1 MSRLTVNEAGTSGYT
16 DEIKLTPSDFT
27 AAAGNTTTQVNIP
40 VKQGDVIEGAAL
52 NITEAF
58 SVSSNVKVGY
68 DATVTAGSAAT
79 EAFILNSNAN
89 TAQIKVDTGA
99 SLSNVIDTS
108 GSSATALKVVAAAD
122 GNINVI
128 AASGLDVSTSGEM
141 TLLLR
146 IRRLSF

>member
-16 DEIKLTPSDFT
+16 DEIKLSPSDFT
-27 AAAGNTTTQVNIP
+27 TAAGNTTTQVLIP
-40 VKQGDVIEGAAL
+40 VKAGDVIEGAAL

-68 DATVTAGSAAT
+68 DVTVTAGAAVT

-89 TAQIKVDTGA
+89 TAQIKVDTG
-99 SLSNVIDTS
+99 
-108 GSSATALKVVAAAD
+108 SALDDGGDANNTKVVAAAD
-122 GNINVI
+122 GNITVI
-128 AASGLDVSTSGEM
+128 AASALDVSTSGEM

>member
-27 AAAGNTTTQVNIP
+27 AAAGNSTTQVDIP
-40 VKQGDVIEGAAL
+40 VKEGDVIEGAAL

-68 DATVTAGSAAT
+68 DATVTAGAAVT

-89 TAQIKVDTGA
+89 TAQIKVDTG
-99 SLSNVIDTS
+99 
-108 GSSATALKVVAAAD
+108 SALDDGGDANNTKVVAAAD
-122 GNINVI
+122 GNITVI
-128 AASGLDVSTSGEM
+128 AANALDVSTSGEM

>member
-16 DEIKLTPSDFT
+16 DEIKLAPSDFT
-27 AAAGNTTTQVNIP
+27 SAAGNSTTQVDIP
-40 VKQGDVIEGAAL
+40 VKEGDVIEGAAL

-68 DATVTAGSAAT
+68 DATVTAGAAVT
-79 EAFILNSNAN
+79 EAFILNSNAD
-89 TAQIKVDTGA
+89 TVQIKVDTG
-99 SLSNVIDTS
+99 
-108 GSSATALKVVAAAD
+108 SALDDNGDANNNKVVAAAD
-122 GNINVI
+122 GNITVI
-128 AASGLDVSTSGEM
+128 AASALDVSTSGEM

>member
-16 DEIKLTPSDFT
+16 DEIKLSPSDFT
-27 AAAGNTTTQVNIP
+27 TAAGNTTTQVLIP

-68 DATVTAGSAAT
+68 DATVTAGSAVT

-89 TAQIKVDTGA
+89 TAQIKVDTG
-99 SLSNVIDTS
+99 
-108 GSSATALKVVAAAD
+108 SALDDGGDANNTKVVAAAD
-122 GNINVI
+122 GNITVI
-128 AASGLDVSTSGEM
+128 AASALDVSTSGEM

>member
-16 DEIKLTPSDFT
+16 DEIKLSPSDFT
-27 AAAGNTTTQVNIP
+27 TAAGNTTTQVLIP
-40 VKQGDVIEGAAL
+40 VKEGDVIEGVAL

-68 DATVTAGSAAT
+68 DATVTAGAAVT

-89 TAQIKVDTGA
+89 TAQIKVDTG
-99 SLSNVIDTS
+99 
-108 GSSATALKVVAAAD
+108 SALDDGGDANNTKVVAAAD
-122 GNINVI
+122 GNITVI
-128 AASGLDVSTSGEM
+128 AASALDVSTSGSM

>member
-16 DEIKLTPSDFT
+16 DEIKLRPSDFT
-27 AAAGNTTTQVNIP
+27 TAAGNTTTQVLIP

-68 DATVTAGSAAT
+68 DATVTAGSAVT

-89 TAQIKVDTGA
+89 TAQIKVDTG
-99 SLSNVIDTS
+99 
-108 GSSATALKVVAAAD
+108 SALDDGGDANNTKVVAAAD
-122 GNINVI
+122 GNISVI
-128 AASGLDVSTSGEM
+128 AASALDVSTSGEM

>member
-16 DEIKLTPSDFT
+16 DEIKLSPSDFT
-27 AAAGNTTTQVNIP
+27 TAAGNTTTQVLIP

-68 DATVTAGSAAT
+68 DATVTAGSAVT

-89 TAQIKVDTGA
+89 TAAIKVDTG
-99 SLSNVIDTS
+99 
-108 GSSATALKVVAAAD
+108 SALDDGGDANNTKVVAAAD
-122 GNINVI
+122 GNITVI
-128 AASGLDVSTSGEM
+128 AASALDVSTSGEM

>member
-1 MSRLTVNEAGTSGYT
+1 MAQLTVNEAGTSGYT
-16 DEIKLTPSDFT
+16 DEIKLSPSDFT
-27 AAAGNTTTQVNIP
+27 TAAGNTTTQVLIP

-68 DATVTAGSAAT
+68 DATVTAGAAVT

-89 TAQIKVDTGA
+89 TAQIKVDTG
-99 SLSNVIDTS
+99 
-108 GSSATALKVVAAAD
+108 SALDDGGDANNTKVVAAAD
-122 GNINVI
+122 GNITVI
-128 AASGLDVSTSGEM
+128 AASALDVSTSGEM